1 MSFTADFASQQGS
14 VLNELIITD
23 TSTGSDS
30 NLTDRQI
37 FLYKIDG
44 NTLVPGGTSTVYVD
58 FPIAQGNTITIPVL
72 DKDYSLSILINWISS
87 SPIPG
92 SSYTK
97 TKIQTYTGNT
107 SLFIYNLIQTMTA
120 KPTIIN
126 DDQFYAD
133 LGKIQTEVDNAIE
146 ATVYNDQY
154 AAQSALSRAQLLM
167 GNQNLFF

>member
-1 MSFTADFASQQGS
+1 MSFTANFSSSQGS
-14 VLNELIITD
+14 TLNQLIITD
-23 TSTGSDS
+23 TSTGSDT

-44 NTLVPGGTSTVYVD
+44 STLVPPGTSTLYVD
-58 FPIAQGNTITIPVL
+58 FPIALGSTITIPVL
-72 DKDYSLSILINWISS
+72 DKDYSLSIVINWISS

-92 SSYTK
+92 STYTK
-97 TKIQTYTGNT
+97 TLIQTYTGNT
-107 SLFIYNLIQTMTA
+107 ALFIYNLIQTMTA

-133 LGKIQTEVDNAIE
+133 LGKIQTEVDNANE

-154 AAQSALSRAQLLM
+154 AAQSALSRAQLFM
-167 GNQNLFF
+167 GNSNLFF

>member
-1 MSFTADFASQQGS
+1 MSFTADFTSTQGS
-14 VLNELIITD
+14 SLNQLIITD
-23 TSTGSDS
+23 TSTGSDT

-44 NTLVPGGTSTVYVD
+44 STLVPVGVSTSYID
-58 FPIAQGNTITIPVL
+58 FPISLGSTITIPIL
-72 DKDYSLSILINWISS
+72 NKDYSLTIVVNWISS

-92 SSYTK
+92 STYTK
-97 TKIQTYTGNT
+97 THLFTAEGNT
-107 SLFIYNLIQTMTA
+107 NLFIYNLIQTMTA

-146 ATVYNDQY
+146 ATTYNDQY
-154 AAQSALSRAQLLM
+154 AAQSALTRAQIFM